1 MLKVDGIDVHY
12 GVIPAVRELS
22 LSVDKGQVATL
33 VGANGA
39 GKTTTLK
46 AIMGTLP
53 AKRGTIRY
61 KGEEI
66 TGVPADRR
74 VGMGIALVP
83 EGRQIFSRLTVG
95 ENLALGAYH
104 RKDKEAIK
112 KDREWIYTLF
122 PVLRERINQLAGTLS
137 GGEQQML
144 ALGRGLMSH
153 PELLMLDEP
162 SLGLAPIVV
171 VDIYEVIKE
180 INRSGITVLLVEQN
194 INMAM
199 KISSYAYIMETG
211 KIRTEGAPN
220 EVMKRENIMK
230 AYLGE

>member
-1 MLKVDGIDVHY
+1 VLKVEGIDVHY

-22 LSVDKGQVATL
+22 LSVGKGQIATL

-53 AKRGTIRY
+53 VKRGTILY
-61 KGEEI
+61 KDEDVSA
-66 TGVPADRR
+66 VPADRR

-95 ENLALGAYH
+95 ENLTLGAYH
-104 RKDKEAIK
+104 RKDREGIK

-122 PVLRERINQLAGTLS
+122 PVLKERVSQLAGTLS

-171 VDIYEVIKE
+171 VDIYEVIRE

>member
-1 MLKVDGIDVHY
+1 
-12 GVIPAVRELS
+12 
-22 LSVDKGQVATL
+22 
-33 VGANGA
+33 
-39 GKTTTLK
+39 
-46 AIMGTLP
+46 
-53 AKRGTIRY
+53 
-61 KGEEI
+61 
-66 TGVPADRR
+66 
-74 VGMGIALVP
+74 VP

-95 ENLALGAYH
+95 ENLTLGAYH
-104 RKDKEAIK
+104 RKDREGIK

-122 PVLRERINQLAGTLS
+122 PVLKERVSQLAGTLS

-171 VDIYEVIKE
+171 VDIYEVIRE

-211 KIRTEGAPN
+211 KIRTEGAPG

>member
-1 MLKVDGIDVHY
+1 VLKVEGIDVHY

-22 LSVDKGQVATL
+22 LSVGKGQIATL

-53 AKRGTIRY
+53 VKRGTILY
-61 KGEEI
+61 KDEDVSA
-66 TGVPADRR
+66 VPADRR

-95 ENLALGAYH
+95 ENLTLGAYH
-104 RKDKEAIK
+104 RKDREGIK

-122 PVLRERINQLAGTLS
+122 PVLKERVSQLAGTLS

-171 VDIYEVIKE
+171 VDIYEVIRE

-211 KIRTEGAPN
+211 KIRTEGAPG

>member
-1 MLKVDGIDVHY
+1 MLKVEGIDVHY

-22 LSVDKGQVATL
+22 LSVGKGQIATL

-53 AKRGTIRY
+53 VKRGTILY
-61 KGEEI
+61 KDEDVSA
-66 TGVPADRR
+66 VPADRR

-95 ENLALGAYH
+95 ENLTLGAYH
-104 RKDKEAIK
+104 RKDREGIK

-122 PVLRERINQLAGTLS
+122 PVLKERVSQLAGTLS

-171 VDIYEVIKE
+171 VDIYEVIRE

-211 KIRTEGAPN
+211 KIRTEGAPG

>member
-1 MLKVDGIDVHY
+1 VLKVEGIDVHY

-22 LSVDKGQVATL
+22 LSVGKGQIATL

-53 AKRGTIRY
+53 VKRGTILY
-61 KGEEI
+61 KDEDVSA
-66 TGVPADRR
+66 VPADRR

-104 RKDKEAIK
+104 RKDREGIK
-112 KDREWIYTLF
+112 KDRDWIYTLF
-122 PVLRERINQLAGTLS
+122 PVLKERFSQLAGTLS

-171 VDIYEVIKE
+171 VDIYEVIRE

-211 KIRTEGAPN
+211 KIRTEGAPG